1 MIRFLLTVGI
11 RRCSEGASIGEAGVP
26 AQSGR
31 RGPQTP
37 APFHPAGTC
46 AMMRRP
52 TSKETVLSL
61 AQTPPQP
68 TTVAGLAG
76 VAVIARIRR
85 VLILAVIAAMIY
97 PTLMVASSGYCPGGV
112 DGNGGFI
119 DASGRPV
126 DEAPA
131 CVQMTLGPS
140 PLVYIGIALIVLLA
154 IGRVMRASDEPAA
167 LRTLDRAAIG
177 VGVLVA
183 AAVIVSVVWF
193 SLVPLDQF
201 SSGSWS
207 VFSPFPFGVI
217 DVEVT
222 PMTAS

>member
-1 MIRFLLTVGI
+1 MF
-11 RRCSEGASIGEAGVP
+11 
-26 AQSGR
+26 
-31 RGPQTP
+31 
-37 APFHPAGTC
+37 FHPADTC

-85 VLILAVIAAMIY
+85 VLIVAVIAAMVY
-97 PTLMVASSGYCPGGV
+97 PIFMVATIGYCPGGV

-126 DEAPA
+126 DEAPT
-131 CVQMTLGPS
+131 CVQLTLGPN
-140 PLVYIGIALIVLLA
+140 PLVYVGIALIVLLA

-193 SLVPLDQF
+193 SLIPLDQF

-207 VFSPFPFGVI
+207 VFSPFPFGLI
-217 DVEVT
+217 NVEDT